1 MKDESR
7 PTTGAGQVKARFMRG
22 TSRSRGDGVEGK
34 ARWRQAGLGPV
45 LAGLVFLGRVFP
57 LGIDFGFELA
67 AADQFL
73 KVADDGAAGD
83 TKLAGEGRDVGPLA
97 GFADDFPDA
106 ILPAEAVGRA
116 AEQVEGVDA
125 VGAFEGLELADG
137 FTLAAFFK
145 GGLDGAFEGADVHRL
160 GEAVMGATGPLERLR
175 SEERRV
181 GKAGR

>member
-7 PTTGAGQVKARFMRG
+7 PTAGAGQVKARVMRG

-34 ARWRQAGLGPV
+34 ARWRQAGFGPV

-83 TKLAGEGRDVGPLA
+83 IKLPRPGRNE
-97 GFADDFPDA
+97 
-106 ILPAEAVGRA
+106 IGRA
-116 AEQVEGVDA
+116 HV
-125 VGAFEGLELADG
+125 
-137 FTLAAFFK
+137 
-145 GGLDGAFEGADVHRL
+145 
-160 GEAVMGATGPLERLR
+160 
-175 SEERRV
+175 
-181 GKAGR
+181 